1 MWKTAFENFEVI
13 WSAGAEHI
21 TSNFLKAVFYKFY
34 LVRSWIL
41 CLIYVML
48 CAIWYHL
55 YNLETVKNTH
65 WGVLLFSLWV
75 NCTYGTKSLKASR
88 IWPKQSS
95 KHITI
100 YFTIHRRF
108 LINSHAAN
116 LPALYLLKKT
126 YIMIKKLSLN
136 IIRDI

>member
-1 MWKTAFENFEVI
+1 MSKTAFEKFEVI
-13 WSAGAEHI
+13 WSAGADHI

-34 LVRSWIL
+34 LVHSWIL
-41 CLIYVML
+41 CLIFVML

-55 YNLETVKNTH
+55 YNLEIVKNTH
-65 WGVLLFSLWV
+65 WGVLLFSLQV
-75 NCTYGTKSLKASR
+75 NCTYGTKSLKASC

-108 LINSHAAN
+108 LINSHAGN
-116 LPALYLLKKT
+116 LPAYICKKNLHNDKK
-126 YIMIKKLSLN
+126 IKS
-136 IIRDI
+136 